1 MTFETIDLGVMQSG
15 TLGDQKK
22 VGEAMKNA
30 LERQG
35 FLKLT
40 NHGIA
45 PEMIEELFVWSKRF
59 FALPNEV
66 KAKAPHPPTPTP
78 NRGYSA
84 VGMENT
90 SVHGNLGKKG
100 GKVLPPLI
108 DMKECFDQGSADD
121 ELYSNIWLPESDL
134 PGFRA
139 FMESY
144 FEAGFACQQRILSAV
159 ALGLG
164 LPPTAFDRLHHK
176 RQNELRLTHYPPIEA
191 RQLQDGTKT
200 RISEHTDFGTI
211 TLLFQDSVGGLE
223 VEDHTSV
230 GTFHPIE
237 SEKYEMIVNIG
248 DCFQRWSN
256 GALRSTRHR
265 VHVSQRDLQNQSEFL
280 PGRYSVAYF
289 TKPNRD
295 ASVGSMP
302 ELLKPGEQ
310 VIYSD
315 LTAGEFVL
323 QRSATTYGSYA
334 GAGEKQTKL

>member
-1 MTFETIDLGVMQSG
+1 MTFETIDLGAMQIG
-15 TLGDQKK
+15 TLQDQKK
-22 VGEAMKNA
+22 VGEAIKNA

-45 PEMIEELFVWSKRF
+45 PEMIDELFAWSKQF
-59 FALPNEV
+59 FALPDEV
-66 KAKAPHPPTPTP
+66 KARAPHPPTPTP

-108 DMKECFDQGSADD
+108 DMKECFDQGAADD
-121 ELYSNIWLPESDL
+121 ELYNNIWLPESDL
-134 PGFRA
+134 PGFRT

-230 GTFHPIE
+230 GIFHPIE
-237 SEKYEMIVNIG
+237 SERYEMIVNIG

-256 GALRSTRHR
+256 GGLRSTRHR
-265 VHVSQRDLQNQSEFL
+265 VHVSQRDLQNQSECL

-302 ELLKPGEQ
+302 ELLKPGAQ
-310 VIYSD
+310 AIYSD

-323 QRSATTYGSYA
+323 QRSATTYGSYE